1 MAVRI
6 LGFGYLPLRYDPVS
20 NPVVY
25 SILHNVCIVCL
36 VCSSPCV
43 PHQTEL
49 VSKYGAPEHSL
60 LADRGKK
67 SDEKHRTFL
76 YVTANIIDLFVLPL
90 NCTVVK
96 GIKSLYFIFRLYLI

>member
-36 VCSSPCV
+36 VGSSLCV

-49 VSKYGAPEHSL
+49 VSKYGALNTAYL
-60 LADRGKK
+60 LTEEK
-67 SDEKHRTFL
+67 SVEKHRTFL
-76 YVTANIIDLFVLPL
+76 YVTANIIDLVVLPL
-90 NCTVVK
+90 HCTVVK
-96 GIKSLYFIFRLYLI
+96 GRKSLVYSIFRLYLT